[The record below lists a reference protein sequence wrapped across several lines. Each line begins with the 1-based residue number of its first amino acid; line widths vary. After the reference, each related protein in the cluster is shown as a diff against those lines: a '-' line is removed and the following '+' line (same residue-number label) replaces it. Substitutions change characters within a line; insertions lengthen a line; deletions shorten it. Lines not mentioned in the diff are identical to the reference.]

1 MCGGYEMSRISK
13 ENASVMAKY
22 TVERQNAP
30 IAGMGIIYTYAD
42 ASHSFMTKDVQYF
55 VTFLIGEKQLDVQ
68 MEKSMYERMDEGDKG
83 ILEHRGKE
91 FINWKKMK

>member
-1 MCGGYEMSRISK
+1 MSRISK

-55 VTFLIGEKQLDVQ
+55 VTFLIGEK
-68 MEKSMYERMDEGDKG
+68 
-83 ILEHRGKE
+83 
-91 FINWKKMK
+91 